1 MSDVGTA
8 DEKKDKKAAPKPND
22 DKSYT
27 EKVSVRR
34 CESDTTKGKFLVTNP
49 AKDVPAFK
57 WEEEGK
63 PTKYFMKV
71 RGASVPTVGTEITDE
86 AGKVWVVTRVIGGIA
101 QGYSTSEVK
110 EKPAEKKDEKP
121 PAKKE

>member
-1 MSDVGTA
+1 MSDIGIA
-8 DEKKDKKAAPKPND
+8 DGQDKKDKKPVPKPND

-34 CESDTTKGKFLVTNP
+34 MLKDTTKGEFLVTNP

-57 WEEEGK
+57 WVEEGK

-71 RGASVPTVGTEITDE
+71 KGASVPTVGTEITDE
-86 AGKVWVVTRVIGGIA
+86 AGTVWVVTRVIGGTA

-110 EKPAEKKDEKP
+110 EKE
-121 PAKKE
+121 PAKKDDKKP